1 MLCAFYF
8 ALSHW
13 HDNMST
19 IKIQTFASG
28 PERYS
33 LEIFIATSLGSKGM
47 TETKEKKA
55 TKGPHKRGAGVG
67 HVYQTLHR
75 EIIELKIA
83 PGSPID
89 ELQLAA
95 RFSMSRTPIRE
106 ALVRLAAEGLITT
119 LPNRATIVSNIDFLN
134 LSQFFDALT
143 LMYRV
148 TTRQAAAN
156 YEESDLAEI
165 RHWKDLYAKAV
176 ETRDVFEMISTNREF
191 HLAIAR
197 AGRNRY
203 YVELFTRLLDE
214 GRRIL
219 RLYYQSYNDDIP
231 HLYVDEHEKMIKAI
245 VDRDLALADKLAA
258 EHADQIVRQI
268 QSYIAADTRVNG
280 SLAL

>member
-1 MLCAFYF
+1 
-8 ALSHW
+8 
-13 HDNMST
+13 
-19 IKIQTFASG
+19 
-28 PERYS
+28 
-33 LEIFIATSLGSKGM
+33 M

-156 YEESDLAEI
+156 YEEGDLAEI

-245 VDRDLALADKLAA
+245 IDRDLALADKLAA

>member
-1 MLCAFYF
+1 
-8 ALSHW
+8 
-13 HDNMST
+13 
-19 IKIQTFASG
+19 
-28 PERYS
+28 
-33 LEIFIATSLGSKGM
+33 M
-47 TETKEKKA
+47 TETKEKKT
-55 TKGPHKRGAGVG
+55 TKGPYKRGAGVG

-156 YEESDLAEI
+156 YEEDDLADI
-165 RHWKDLYAKAV
+165 NHWKDLYAKSV

-191 HLAIAR
+191 HLAIAK

-245 VDRDLALADKLAA
+245 INRDLALADKLAA

>member
-1 MLCAFYF
+1 
-8 ALSHW
+8 
-13 HDNMST
+13 
-19 IKIQTFASG
+19 
-28 PERYS
+28 
-33 LEIFIATSLGSKGM
+33 M
-47 TETKEKKA
+47 TETKDKKS
-55 TKGPHKRGAGVG
+55 TKGLFKRGAGVG

-148 TTRQAAAN
+148 TTRLAAAN
-156 YEESDLAEI
+156 HVAADLKDI
-165 RHWKDLYAKAV
+165 NHWKDLYAQAV
-176 ETRDVFEMISTNREF
+176 ESRDVFEMIASNREF
-191 HLAIAR
+191 HLAVAK

-219 RLYYQSYNDDIP
+219 RLYYQSYNDEIP
-231 HLYVDEHEKMIKAI
+231 HLYVDEHEKMVQAI
-245 VDRDLALADKLAA
+245 IDRDLVLADRLAR

-268 QSYIAADTRVNG
+268 QSYISADTRINNAL
-280 SLAL
+280 SLG